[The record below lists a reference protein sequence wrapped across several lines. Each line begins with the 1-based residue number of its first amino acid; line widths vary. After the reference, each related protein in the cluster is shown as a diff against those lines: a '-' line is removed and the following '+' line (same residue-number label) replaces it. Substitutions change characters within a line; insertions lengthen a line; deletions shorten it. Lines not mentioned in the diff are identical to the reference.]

1 MAVSKT
7 GATSKSKSQKQI
19 PEPEELLV
27 NELREIYSAEKQ
39 LTRVLPRLSKAVE
52 SDKVR
57 KMLDRRLDEGQR
69 LTEELEKAFAELET
83 SPGRKKNAA
92 AEGLIA
98 DAQEHVQ
105 DFEKGAALDALLIGA
120 VQKTEHYCIAAWGT
134 AKAFAG
140 ALRQD
145 TVTQAMQRALKEG
158 RTFDEEL
165 TRLAEK
171 EINPAMIRESER
183 GEARA

>member
-1 MAVSKT
+1 MAASKSSSST
-7 GATSKSKSQKQI
+7 KSKSKQI

-39 LTRVLPRLSKAVE
+39 LTRALPRLSKAIE
-52 SDKVR
+52 SENVR
-57 KMLDRRLDEGQR
+57 QMLDRRLDEGQR
-69 LTEELEKAFAELET
+69 LTEDLEKAFEELET
-83 SPGRKKNAA
+83 SPGRKKNSA

-105 DFEKGAALDALLIGA
+105 DFDKGPALDAVLIGA

-134 AKAFAG
+134 AKAFAA
-140 ALRQD
+140 ALGQD

-158 RTFDEEL
+158 KSFDDEL
-165 TRLAEK
+165 TQLAET
-171 EINPAMIRESER
+171 EINPAVIRASEG

>member
-7 GATSKSKSQKQI
+7 SSTSKSKSQKQV
-19 PEPEELLV
+19 PEPEDLLV

-39 LTRVLPRLSKAVE
+39 LTRVLPRLTKAVE

-57 KMLDRRLDEGQR
+57 KLLDRRLDEGQR
-69 LTEELEKAFAELET
+69 LTEELEKAFEELDS

-105 DFEKGAALDALLIGA
+105 DFPKGAALDALLIGA

-145 TVTQAMQRALKEG
+145 TVTQSMQRALKEG
-158 RTFDEEL
+158 RSFDEEL

-171 EINPAMIRESER
+171 EINPAMIRQSEVA
-183 GEARA
+183 EARA